1 MLQLQLPNTRQNR
14 RVTHTC
20 PTHDDLGGS
29 SVTYQLE
36 LVQCGKPKCRRW
48 HGPYWYAYWS
58 AGGRTRS
65 LYIGKRLR
73 PAAEVATELVER
85 RKSKRSS
92 VATKEQKGQLL

>member
-1 MLQLQLPNTRQNR
+1 MAKSLRKTGPGKNR
-14 RVTHTC
+14 HVAHVA
-20 PTHDDLGGS
+20 PMHDQLGGS

-36 LVQCGKPKCRRW
+36 HVKCGKPKCSKW

-73 PAAEVATELVER
+73 PAAEVATELVKR
-85 RKSKRSS
+85 RKAKRFS
-92 VATKEQKGQLL
+92 VATEKQG

>member
-1 MLQLQLPNTRQNR
+1 MQGMAKVLRKTGAGKNR
-14 RVTHTC
+14 HVAHVA
-20 PTHDDLGGS
+20 PLHDQLGGS

-36 LVQCGKPKCRRW
+36 HVQCGKRKCRRW

-92 VATKEQKGQLL
+92 VASEE

>member
-1 MLQLQLPNTRQNR
+1 MPQRVLRKTSKGQNR
-14 RVTHTC
+14 VVSHVC
-20 PTHDDLGGS
+20 PTHDQLGGA

-36 LVQCGKPKCRRW
+36 HVQCGKPKCRKW

-65 LYIGKRLR
+65 LYVGKRLR

-85 RKSKRSS
+85 RKNKRSS
-92 VATKEQKGQLL
+92 VTPKEQLL

>member
-1 MLQLQLPNTRQNR
+1 MPQRVLRKTGKTQNR
-14 RVTHTC
+14 VVDHVC
-20 PTHDDLGGS
+20 PTHDQLAGA

-36 LVQCGKPKCRRW
+36 RVQCGKPKCRKW

-73 PAAEVATELVER
+73 PAADVATELVER
-85 RKSKRSS
+85 RKNKRSS
-92 VATKEQKGQLL
+92 VTPKEQLP